1 VLLFVGKKVA
11 KIDFFQILEFIQKLL
26 KSAKLSKANDLHV
39 SSCAL
44 QSPPLTEA

>member
-11 KIDFFQILEFIQKLL
+11 KIDFFQIFEFIQIL
-26 KSAKLSKANDLHV
+26 KSAKLSKANDLHL
-39 SSCAL
+39 SSGAL